1 MRAFRWTWTLATVG
15 ASALASSSGA
25 RAQASD
31 SVRDVTPP
39 RITAFTA
46 SPTELS
52 ASGGTVTIEVEGND
66 NVGVTKVVLTTLRPD
81 GQQSSI
87 MVRQSGGNEA
97 TNRSAGPAAVASK
110 WIHTMEIP
118 ANPATTPAT
127 WTFSVAAYDKEG
139 NGARAG
145 PITVTVA
152 GSSVEKIIYMAP
164 TKH

>member
-66 NVGVTKVVLTTLRPD
+66 NVGVTKVMLTTLPPD
-81 GQQSSI
+81 GQQGSI
-87 MVRQSGGNEA
+87 ATRLAGGHAALPGAGASGN
-97 TNRSAGPAAVASK
+97 
-110 WIHTMEIP
+110 WIHTIEIP

-127 WTFSVAAYDKEG
+127 WTFNVAAYDKDG
-139 NGARAG
+139 NAARAG